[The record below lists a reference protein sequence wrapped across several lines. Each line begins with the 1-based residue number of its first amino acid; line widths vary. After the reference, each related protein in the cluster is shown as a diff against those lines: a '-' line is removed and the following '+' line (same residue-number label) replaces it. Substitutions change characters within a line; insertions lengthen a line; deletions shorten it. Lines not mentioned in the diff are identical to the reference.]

1 MSIWFKE
8 YNINDFEWMA
18 KNTMAETLG
27 MELVEI
33 GDDFLK
39 GRLPIDN
46 RTVQYMRLLHGG
58 ASVTLAETL
67 GSVAS
72 FMIIDPETQI
82 CVGQSIQASHIRAGK
97 EGFATGK
104 ASLIHKGR
112 SSHLWNIDIVNDE
125 GKLLSSCRLTMA
137 ILDKPIK

>member
-8 YNINDFEWMA
+8 YNINDFQWM
-18 KNTMAETLG
+18 KKDTMPEILG
-27 MELVEI
+27 MEMLEI
-33 GDDFLK
+33 GDNFLI
-39 GRLPIDN
+39 GRIPIDN

-72 FMIIDPETQI
+72 YMIINPDEQI

-97 EGFATGK
+97 IGFATGK
-104 ASLIHKGR
+104 VSLIHLGK
-112 SSHLWNIDIVNDE
+112 SSHIWNIDITNDE
-125 GKLLSSCRLTMA
+125 GKLLSTCRLTMA
-137 ILDKPIK
+137 IMDKPSD